1 MIPNLCSFVGDTP
14 LVELEVSF
22 DNAAIRLF
30 AKLEMFNPG
39 GSIKDRPAL
48 FMIRQAMADGKIT
61 KASHLVES
69 SSGNLAIAIA
79 MIARQMKLEFTAV
92 IDPNITKNNRELIET
107 YGGKIELVDEKDE
120 EGGYLQSRICR
131 VRRLLDELPNAVW
144 LNQYANPDNRR
155 SHYEGVGAEIVR
167 DMRVEPTHAFIGV
180 STCGTIMGVA
190 RRLREAW
197 PTVRIVAVDVV
208 GSVIFGS
215 PGGKRRLPGIG
226 ASRVPEQLDTREIDD
241 VVYVTDWESMQG
253 CHRLVREEGL
263 LAGGSSG
270 SIIAAIEKMAPRLP
284 RGAVIVTIM
293 PDRGERYLDTVYNCN
308 WLSESDRVR
317 RPLDESHR
325 VLTRFRELQSVNRS

>member
-1 MIPNLCSFVGDTP
+1 MIPNLYSFVGDTP
-14 LVELEVSF
+14 LVELEVPF
-22 DNAAIRLF
+22 GGAEIRLF

-39 GSIKDRPAL
+39 GSIKDRPAS
-48 FMIRQAMADGKIT
+48 FMIQQGIADGRIT
-61 KASHLVES
+61 NSTHLVES

-92 IDPNITKNNRELIET
+92 IDPNVTKNNRELIEI
-107 YGGKIELVDEKDE
+107 YGAKIEFVDEKDV
-120 EGGYLQSRICR
+120 EGGYLQSRIRR

-155 SHYEGVGAEIVR
+155 SHYEGIGEEVVR
-167 DMRVEPTHAFIGV
+167 DMPVEPTHAFVGV

-197 PTVRIVAVDVV
+197 PAIRIVAVDVV

-215 PGGKRRLPGIG
+215 PGGQRRLPGIG
-226 ASRVPEQLDTREIDD
+226 ASRVPEQLDTCEIDE

-270 SIIAAIEKMAPRLP
+270 SIIAAIEKMVPRLP
-284 RGAVIVTIM
+284 HDAVIVTVL
-293 PDRGERYLDTVYNCN
+293 PDRGERYLDTVYNSN
-308 WLSESDRVR
+308 WLPENERAR
-317 RPLDESHR
+317 RPLHDSHR
-325 VLTRFRELQSVNRS
+325 ILAKTSRPQSVTQS

>member
-14 LVELEVSF
+14 LVELEVPF
-22 DNAAIRLF
+22 QNTAIRLF

-39 GSIKDRPAL
+39 GSVKDRPAL
-48 FMIRQAMADGKIT
+48 FMIQQAIAEGKIT
-61 KASHLVES
+61 KGSHLVES

-92 IDPNITKNNRELIET
+92 IDPNITKSNRDLIET
-107 YGGKIELVDEKDE
+107 YGAKIELVEEKDE
-120 EGGYLQSRICR
+120 EGGYLRSRIRR

-144 LNQYANPDNRR
+144 LNQYANPNNRR

-167 DMRVEPTHAFIGV
+167 DMPIEPTHAFIGV

-226 ASRVPEQLDTREIDD
+226 ASRVPEQLDTCEIDE

-253 CHRLVREEGL
+253 CYRLVREEGL

-270 SIIAAIEKMAPRLP
+270 SIIAAIEKAAPRLP

-293 PDRGERYLDTVYNCN
+293 PDRGERYLDTVYSRN
-308 WLSESDRVR
+308 WLPESERVR
-317 RPLDESHR
+317 QPLRESHKI
-325 VLTRFRELQSVNRS
+325 LAKISELQSVTRS